1 MGTHFRPYE
10 PDQDLL
16 FPPSPRDWLPDGHL
30 AYFVSDTVDA
40 LDLEPFYRRYRG
52 SGRRASPHEPRMLL
66 KVLIYGYC
74 SGVFSSRKIAR
85 GLEDSVA
92 FRYLAGGNNPSHRTI
107 CRFRQEHLADFQG
120 LFVQVVRIAREV
132 GLIQLGTVA
141 VDGSKVKANASKH
154 KAMSYERM
162 QKEEKRLRKEIRR
175 LTNRAS
181 QVDAEEDA
189 LFGPDFRG
197 DEIPAELERRQDRLQ
212 KIREAKARLEARQ
225 REEDEASGRSPDDGG
240 SGGRGSKRRP
250 FGRPEDRKQD
260 NFTDPDSRIMGSPK
274 KGFEQAYNA
283 QVGVDGKRQLI
294 VSNGVGNNAADVGE
308 LLGQVDQVK
317 SNLGGHPQRALA
329 DAGYKSEDN
338 FRGLEERGIR
348 GYVALGKGESAPPSQ
363 VSPEQEA
370 TGRMARRLRSKGGR
384 SMYKKRKHVVE
395 PAFGWIKQ
403 VLGFRSFSVRSLP
416 KAQGEWSLVCLAT
429 NLRRLNG
436 MMRWA

>member
-16 FPPSPRDWLPDGHL
+16 FPPSPRDWLPEGHL
-30 AYFVSDTVDA
+30 AYFVSDTVES

-92 FRYLAGGNNPSHRTI
+92 FRYLAGGNSPSHRTI

-154 KAMSYERM
+154 KAMSYGRM
-162 QKEEKRLRKEIRR
+162 QQEEKRLRKEIRR
-175 LTNRAS
+175 LTSRAS

-197 DEIPAELERRQDRLQ
+197 DEIPAELARRQDRLQ
-212 KIREAKARLEARQ
+212 RIREAKARLEARQ
-225 REEDEASGRSPDDGG
+225 REEDEADGRSPDEGESCQGG
-240 SGGRGSKRRP
+240 KKRRP

-260 NFTDPDSRIMGSPK
+260 NFTDPDSRIMGSPR
-274 KGFEQAYNA
+274 KGFEQSYNA

-294 VSNGVGNNAADVGE
+294 VSNDVGNNAADVGA
-308 LLGQVDQVK
+308 LLGQLDRVK
-317 SNLGGHPQRALA
+317 SNLKVDPVRVLA

-338 FRGLEERGIR
+338 FLGLEKRGIR
-348 GYVALGKGESAPPSQ
+348 GYVALGKGETAPPAQ
-363 VSPEQEA
+363 VSAENEA
-370 TGRMARRLRSKGGR
+370 TARMARRLRSKRGR

-416 KAQGEWSLVCLAT
+416 KVKGEWSLVCLAT

-436 MMRWA
+436 MMRWV